1 MLQLILGGARS
12 GKSRLAEKLASDSG
26 LSVTYIATSRPL
38 DGEMNQ
44 RIALHRGRRPGH
56 WGLIEEP
63 LELARVLG
71 ENAAADH
78 CLLVDCLTLWLTN
91 LLMLED
97 ADRMAFERD
106 QLLQTLASL
115 PGEIIFVSNET
126 GLGVVPLG
134 ELTRRYVDEAG
145 WLHQALAERCQRPCK
160 AIDASAYEQAL
171 ARQQQLTKPAGSLG
185 QLEALAVQ
193 LAGLQGQVK
202 PSVDRLWIA
211 IFAGDH
217 GVVAEGVSA
226 FPQEVTG
233 QMLHNFVTGGA
244 AISVLARRLDA
255 QLEVVDLGTVTPS
268 LDLPGVRHL
277 NIGAGTANF
286 VDGPAMTQAQGQLAL
301 QAGRDSVSRA
311 LDSGA
316 QLFIGGEMGI
326 GNTTAASALAC
337 ALLDCPVS
345 DLTGPGT
352 GLNAAGVSHKIAVIE
367 RALALHAAQRGDA
380 LQTLFNLGGFE
391 MAALVGA
398 YLACAQEGIAVL
410 VDGFI
415 CSVAALV
422 AVRLNPAC
430 RQWLVFG
437 HRGAEP
443 GHRHVLHSLDAR
455 PLLELGLR
463 LGEGSGAALA
473 VPLLRLA
480 CALHG
485 QMATFAEAAVADRP
499 A

>member
-1 MLQLILGGARS
+1 MT
-12 GKSRLAEKLASDSG
+12 D
-26 LSVTYIATSRPL
+26 T
-38 DGEMNQ
+38 
-44 RIALHRGRRPGH
+44 
-56 WGLIEEP
+56 W
-63 LELARVLG
+63 
-71 ENAAADH
+71 
-78 CLLVDCLTLWLTN
+78 WLN
-91 LLMLED
+91 
-97 ADRMAFERD
+97 
-106 QLLQTLASL
+106 
-115 PGEIIFVSNET
+115 
-126 GLGVVPLG
+126 
-134 ELTRRYVDEAG
+134 
-145 WLHQALAERCQRPCK
+145 PCK
-160 AIDASAYEQAL
+160 AIDASAYEQAM

-193 LAGLQGQVK
+193 LAGLQGRVK
-202 PSVDRLWIA
+202 PSVEQVWIA

-244 AISVLARRLDA
+244 AISVLARQLDA
-255 QLEVVDLGTVTPS
+255 RLEVVDLGTVTPS
-268 LDLPGVRHL
+268 LELQGVRHL

-286 VDGPAMTQAQGQLAL
+286 VNGPAMTEAQGRLAL
-301 QAGRDSVSRA
+301 QAGRDSVLRA
-311 LDSGA
+311 RESGA

-337 ALLDCPVS
+337 ALLDCQVS

-352 GLNAAGVSHKIAVIE
+352 GLNAQGVSHKVAVIE
-367 RALALHAAQRGDA
+367 RALALHAAQRGDG

-391 MAALVGA
+391 IAALVGA
-398 YLACAQEGIAVL
+398 YLACAQEGVVVL

-422 AVRLNPAC
+422 ATRLNPAC
-430 RQWLVFG
+430 REWLVFG

-443 GHRHVLHSLDAR
+443 GHQHVLHSLDAQ

-485 QMATFAEAAVADRP
+485 QMATFAEASVADRP

>member
-1 MLQLILGGARS
+1 MTDTWWLNPC
-12 GKSRLAEKLASDSG
+12 K
-26 LSVTYIATSRPL
+26 PL
-38 DGEMNQ
+38 DS
-44 RIALHRGRRPGH
+44 H
-56 WGLIEEP
+56 
-63 LELARVLG
+63 
-71 ENAAADH
+71 
-78 CLLVDCLTLWLTN
+78 
-91 LLMLED
+91 
-97 ADRMAFERD
+97 
-106 QLLQTLASL
+106 
-115 PGEIIFVSNET
+115 
-126 GLGVVPLG
+126 
-134 ELTRRYVDEAG
+134 TR
-145 WLHQALAERCQRPCK
+145 
-160 AIDASAYEQAL
+160 EQAL

-193 LAGLQGQVK
+193 LAGLQGQLK
-202 PSVDRLWIA
+202 PAMEQVWIT

-244 AISVLARRLDA
+244 AISVLARQLDA

-268 LDLPGVRHL
+268 LNLPGVRHL
-277 NIGAGTANF
+277 NIGSGTANF
-286 VDGPAMTQAQGQLAL
+286 VNGAAMTAAQGGQAL
-301 QAGRDSVSRA
+301 QAGRDSVLRA
-311 LDSGA
+311 VASGA

-337 ALLDCPVS
+337 ALLDCRVS

-352 GLNAAGVSHKIAVIE
+352 GLNAQGVSHKVAVIE
-367 RALALHAAQRGDA
+367 RALALHAADRNDV

-391 MAALVGA
+391 IAALAGA
-398 YLACAQEGIAVL
+398 YLACAQAGVAVL

-422 AVRLNPAC
+422 ATRLNPGC
-430 RQWLVFG
+430 REWLLFG

-443 GHRHVLHSLDAR
+443 GHRHVLQSLEAE

>member
-1 MLQLILGGARS
+1 MTQAWWLNPCQ
-12 GKSRLAEKLASDSG
+12 
-26 LSVTYIATSRPL
+26 SVNT
-38 DGEMNQ
+38 
-44 RIALHRGRRPGH
+44 
-56 WGLIEEP
+56 
-63 LELARVLG
+63 
-71 ENAAADH
+71 
-78 CLLVDCLTLWLTN
+78 
-91 LLMLED
+91 
-97 ADRMAFERD
+97 
-106 QLLQTLASL
+106 
-115 PGEIIFVSNET
+115 EIV
-126 GLGVVPLG
+126 
-134 ELTRRYVDEAG
+134 
-145 WLHQALAERCQRPCK
+145 
-160 AIDASAYEQAL
+160 EQAA

-185 QLEALAVQ
+185 RLESVAVQ
-193 LAGLQGQVK
+193 LAGLQGQIK
-202 PSVDRLWIA
+202 PTLEQVWIA

-233 QMLHNFVTGGA
+233 QMLLNFVSGGA
-244 AISVLARRLDA
+244 AISVLARQLDA
-255 QLEVVDLGTVTPS
+255 QLEVVDLGTVTPT
-268 LDLPGVRHL
+268 LNLPGVRHL
-277 NIGAGTANF
+277 NIGPGTANF
-286 VDGPAMTQAQGQLAL
+286 AKGAAMTRAQGELAL
-301 QAGRDSVSRA
+301 QAGRDSVLRA
-311 LDSGA
+311 KAAGA

-337 ALLDCPVS
+337 ALLDCPVAH
-345 DLTGPGT
+345 LTGPGT
-352 GLNAAGVSHKIAVIE
+352 GLNAEGVSHKAQVIE

-391 MAALVGA
+391 IAALVGA
-398 YLACAQEGIAVL
+398 YLACAQEGVAVL

-415 CSVAALV
+415 CTVAALV

-430 RQWLVFG
+430 REWLLFG

-443 GHRHVLHSLDAR
+443 GHRHVLETLNAE

-480 CALHG
+480 CDLHG

>member
-1 MLQLILGGARS
+1 MT
-12 GKSRLAEKLASDSG
+12 E
-26 LSVTYIATSRPL
+26 T
-38 DGEMNQ
+38 
-44 RIALHRGRRPGH
+44 
-56 WGLIEEP
+56 W
-63 LELARVLG
+63 
-71 ENAAADH
+71 
-78 CLLVDCLTLWLTN
+78 WLN
-91 LLMLED
+91 
-97 ADRMAFERD
+97 
-106 QLLQTLASL
+106 
-115 PGEIIFVSNET
+115 
-126 GLGVVPLG
+126 
-134 ELTRRYVDEAG
+134 
-145 WLHQALAERCQRPCK
+145 PCK
-160 AIDASAYEQAL
+160 ASDALAYQQAL

-193 LAGLQGQVK
+193 LAGLQGRVK
-202 PSVDRLWIA
+202 PMLEQVWIA

-226 FPQEVTG
+226 YPQEVTG
-233 QMLHNFVTGGA
+233 QMLHNFVSGGA
-244 AISVLARRLDA
+244 AISVLAQQLTA
-255 QLEVVDLGTVTPS
+255 QLEVIDLGTVTPS
-268 LDLPGVRHL
+268 LNLPGVRHL
-277 NIGAGTANF
+277 NIAAGTANF
-286 VDGPAMTQAQGQLAL
+286 VNGPAMTEAQGRLAL
-301 QAGRDSVSRA
+301 QAGRDSARRA
-311 LDSGA
+311 LASGA

-352 GLNAAGVSHKIAVIE
+352 GLDAQGISHKVAVIE
-367 RALALHAAQRGDA
+367 RALAVHAAQRGDA
-380 LQTLFNLGGFE
+380 LQTLFNLGGLE
-391 MAALVGA
+391 IAALVGA
-398 YLACAQEGIAVL
+398 YLACAQDGIVVL

-422 AVRLNPAC
+422 ATRLNPAC
-430 RQWLVFG
+430 REWLVFG

-443 GHRHVLHSLDAR
+443 GHRHVLHSLDAQ

>member
-1 MLQLILGGARS
+1 M
-12 GKSRLAEKLASDSG
+12 SD
-26 LSVTYIATSRPL
+26 T
-38 DGEMNQ
+38 
-44 RIALHRGRRPGH
+44 
-56 WGLIEEP
+56 W
-63 LELARVLG
+63 
-71 ENAAADH
+71 
-78 CLLVDCLTLWLTN
+78 WLN
-91 LLMLED
+91 
-97 ADRMAFERD
+97 
-106 QLLQTLASL
+106 
-115 PGEIIFVSNET
+115 
-126 GLGVVPLG
+126 
-134 ELTRRYVDEAG
+134 
-145 WLHQALAERCQRPCK
+145 PCK
-160 AIDASAYEQAL
+160 AINASAYEQAL

-193 LAGLQGQVK
+193 LAGLQGRVK

-233 QMLHNFVTGGA
+233 QMLHNFVSGGA
-244 AISVLARRLDA
+244 AISVLARQLDA
-255 QLEVVDLGTVTPS
+255 QLEVVDLGTVTPA
-268 LDLPGVRHL
+268 LKLPGVRHL
-277 NIGAGTANF
+277 NLGAGTANF
-286 VDGPAMTQAQGQLAL
+286 VSGPAMTAVQGRQAL
-301 QAGRDSVSRA
+301 QAGRDSVLRA
-311 LDSGA
+311 LESGA

-337 ALLDCPVS
+337 ALLDCPVT

-352 GLNAAGVSHKIAVIE
+352 GLNAQGVSHKVAVIE
-367 RALALHAAQRGDA
+367 RALALHAGQRGDG

-391 MAALVGA
+391 IAALVGA
-398 YLACAQEGIAVL
+398 YLACAQEGVAVL

-415 CSVAALV
+415 CTVAALV
-422 AVRLNPAC
+422 ATHLNPAC
-430 RQWLVFG
+430 RDWLLFG

-443 GHRHVLHSLDAR
+443 GHRHVLQSLDAQ
-455 PLLELGLR
+455 PLLDLGLR
-463 LGEGSGAALA
+463 LGEGSGAATA

>member
-1 MLQLILGGARS
+1 MTQS
-12 GKSRLAEKLASDSG
+12 
-26 LSVTYIATSRPL
+26 
-38 DGEMNQ
+38 
-44 RIALHRGRRPGH
+44 
-56 WGLIEEP
+56 W
-63 LELARVLG
+63 
-71 ENAAADH
+71 
-78 CLLVDCLTLWLTN
+78 WLNPCKTI
-91 LLMLED
+91 D
-97 ADRMAFERD
+97 TQAFE
-106 QLLQTLASL
+106 
-115 PGEIIFVSNET
+115 
-126 GLGVVPLG
+126 
-134 ELTRRYVDEAG
+134 
-145 WLHQALAERCQRPCK
+145 QAQ
-160 AIDASAYEQAL
+160 

-185 QLEALAVQ
+185 QLESVAVQ
-193 LAGLQGQVK
+193 LAGLQGQIK
-202 PSVDRLWIA
+202 PSLAQVWIA

-233 QMLHNFVTGGA
+233 QMLHNFVNGGA
-244 AISVLARRLDA
+244 AISVLARQLGA
-255 QLEVVDLGTVTPS
+255 SLEVVDLGTVTPS
-268 LDLPGVRHL
+268 LSLPGVRHL
-277 NIGAGTANF
+277 NVGPGTANF
-286 VDGPAMTQAQGQLAL
+286 VQGPAMTVAQGELAL
-301 QAGRDSVSRA
+301 EGGRDSVLRA
-311 LDSGA
+311 KAAGA

-337 ALLDCPVS
+337 ALLDCPVVH
-345 DLTGPGT
+345 LTGPGT
-352 GLNAAGVSHKIAVIE
+352 GLNAAGVSHKALVIE

-391 MAALVGA
+391 IAALVGA

-422 AVRLNPAC
+422 AVRLNPQC
-430 RQWLVFG
+430 RPWLLFG

-443 GHRHVLHSLDAR
+443 GHRHVLETLNAE
-455 PLLELGLR
+455 PLLDLGLR

-480 CALHG
+480 CDLHG